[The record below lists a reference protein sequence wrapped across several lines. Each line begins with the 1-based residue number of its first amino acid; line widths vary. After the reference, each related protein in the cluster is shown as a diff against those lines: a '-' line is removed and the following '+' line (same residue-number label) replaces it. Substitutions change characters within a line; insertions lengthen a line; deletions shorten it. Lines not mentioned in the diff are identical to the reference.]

1 MYGSS
6 LRLVTRTPR
15 EARIAASDAAA
26 MPFPN
31 EETTPPVTNT
41 NLVMA
46 GQFRKFV
53 FYAERPR
60 IPSIARRCTRCDAAV
75 QGTNTTTSASAN
87 ECRKRSSDAAVKTLG
102 HARPRSFA
110 TDELEHRIDRGRLQR
125 AGDERAKRHHQL
137 RRLETVARSRS
148 LDRRA
153 DRFARPVERL

>member
-41 NLVMA
+41 NLVMD

-53 FYAERPR
+53 FYRNASRSTKR
-60 IPSIARRCTRCDAAV
+60 AVAVRAVRCAHLRGLQRRSGEVVAQPCRHSCTR
-75 QGTNTTTSASAN
+75 G
-87 ECRKRSSDAAVKTLG
+87 
-102 HARPRSFA
+102 FA
-110 TDELEHRIDRGRLQR
+110 TDEFEHGVD
-125 AGDERAKRHHQL
+125 
-137 RRLETVARSRS
+137 
-148 LDRRA
+148 
-153 DRFARPVERL
+153 